1 MVSGP
6 GKRSAQR
13 GEAERSRP
21 VLLVVLD
28 GFGLGDGGPA
38 DSTALAHA
46 PFFARARREFPMS
59 RLETSGEAVGLPQG
73 QMGNS
78 EVGHMTLGAGR
89 IIDMDMTRIS
99 KALANGGAARVPE
112 IAGAVAAARAGRG
125 RIHLLGLVSD
135 GGVHSHQDHLE
146 ALLAYCA
153 SQGVAPIV
161 HAFLDGRD
169 TPPRSADGY
178 LARLIPHVARA
189 GGKIASVTGRYWAM
203 DRDNRWERVQR
214 AYDAI
219 ALAQGKPAPDA
230 LTAVTQSYARDV
242 GDEFVE
248 PTVIAGGAPLEDGD
262 VALFFKFRADRA
274 RQLTC
279 ALASVCEERFAGKL
293 TRARVPKLARFVC
306 ISEYDAQFALPVAF
320 TSEQPRQIL
329 AELLAARGMSQ
340 LRIAETEKYAHVT
353 FFFNCGLEEPFPGE
367 DRVLV
372 PSPRD
377 VPTYDHKPEMSAQ
390 VVTEKLL
397 AGIADEDYAFI
408 LVNFANPDM
417 VGHTGVL
424 PAAVKAVETIDAC
437 LEKVVDAVL
446 ARGGEALITADHG
459 NCELM
464 VDPVTGDPHTAH
476 TTNPVPLWWATR
488 DARGRKLRD
497 GGLADVAPTL
507 CALLGIPQPPEMT
520 GRSLIAGA

>member
-1 MVSGP
+1 MVAAKRGP
-6 GKRSAQR
+6 
-13 GEAERSRP
+13 
-21 VLLVVLD
+21 VMLVVLD
-28 GFGLGDGGPA
+28 GFGIGDGGPA

-46 PFFARARREFPMS
+46 PFFARARREFPMA
-59 RLETSGEAVGLPQG
+59 RLETSGEAVGLPPG

-99 KALANGGAARVPE
+99 KALANGGAGRVPE

-125 RIHLLGLVSD
+125 RLHLLGLVSD

-146 ALLAYCA
+146 ALIAYCA
-153 SQGVAPIV
+153 AQGVVPIV

-178 LARLIPHVARA
+178 LARLAPHVARA
-189 GGKIASVTGRYWAM
+189 GGKIATVIGRYWAM
-203 DRDNRWERVQR
+203 DRDNRWERIQR

-219 ALAQGKPAPDA
+219 VLGQGKAAPNALA
-230 LTAVTQSYARDV
+230 AVTQSYAREV

-248 PTVIAGGAPLEDGD
+248 PTVIAGGEPLADGD
-262 VALFFKFRADRA
+262 VALFFNFRADRA

-279 ALASVCEERFAGKL
+279 ALASVCEARFAGKL
-293 TRARVPKLARFVC
+293 TRARVPRLARFVC
-306 ISEYDAQFALPVAF
+306 LCEYDAQFGLPVAF
-320 TSEQPRQIL
+320 ASDMPRHIFP
-329 AELLAARGMSQ
+329 ELLAARGLSQ

-353 FFFNCGLEEPFPGE
+353 FFFNCGLEQPFPGE

-377 VPTYDHKPEMSAQ
+377 VPTYDHKPEMSAHA
-390 VVTEKLL
+390 VTERLL

-408 LVNFANPDM
+408 LVNYANPDM
-417 VGHTGVL
+417 VGHTGIL

-437 LEKVVDAVL
+437 LARVVDAVL
-446 ARGGEALITADHG
+446 ARDGDALVTADHG

-464 VDPVTGDPHTAH
+464 VDPATGGPHTAH
-476 TTNPVPLWWATR
+476 TTNPVPIWWATR
-488 DARGRKLRD
+488 HAAGRRLAS

-507 CALLGIPQPPEMT
+507 CALLGIPQPAEMT
-520 GRSLIAGA
+520 GHSLIVPA

>member
-1 MVSGP
+1 M
-6 GKRSAQR
+6 
-13 GEAERSRP
+13 
-21 VLLVVLD
+21 LVVLD
-28 GFGLGDGGPA
+28 GFGIGDGGPA

-46 PFFARARREFPMS
+46 PFFARARRLFPMAQ
-59 RLETSGEAVGLPQG
+59 LETSGEAVGLPPG

-125 RIHLLGLVSD
+125 RLHLLGLVSD

-146 ALLAYCA
+146 ALIAYCA
-153 SQGVAPIV
+153 SQGVQPIV

-178 LARLIPHVARA
+178 LARLAPHVARA
-189 GGKIASVTGRYWAM
+189 NGKIATVIGRYWAM
-203 DRDNRWERVQR
+203 DRDNRWERIQR

-219 ALAQGKPAPDA
+219 VLARGKSAPDA
-230 LTAVTQSYARDV
+230 LAAVTQAYGKDV

-248 PTVIAGGAPLEDGD
+248 PTVVDGGTPLEDGD
-262 VALFFKFRADRA
+262 VALFFNFRADRA

-279 ALASVCEERFAGKL
+279 ALASVCEARFVGKL
-293 TRARVPKLARFVC
+293 KRARVPKLARFVC
-306 ISEYDAQFALPVAF
+306 MSEYDAQFGLPIAF
-320 TSEQPRQIL
+320 ASDMPRHIFP
-329 AELLAARGMSQ
+329 ELLAERGLSQ

-390 VVTEKLL
+390 LVTEKLL
-397 AGIADEDYAFI
+397 AGIADDDYAFI

-424 PAAVKAVETIDAC
+424 PAAVKAVETIDVC
-437 LEKVVDAVL
+437 LDKVIGAVL

-464 VDPVTGDPHTAH
+464 IDPETGGPHTAH
-476 TTNPVPLWWATR
+476 TTNPVPIWWATR
-488 DARGRKLRD
+488 DARGRKLAN

-520 GRSLIAGA
+520 GHSLIVPA

>member
-1 MVSGP
+1 MAAQKAARGP
-6 GKRSAQR
+6 
-13 GEAERSRP
+13 
-21 VLLVVLD
+21 VMLVVLD

-46 PFFARARREFPMS
+46 PFFARARREFPMAK
-59 RLETSGEAVGLPQG
+59 LETSGEAVGLPPG

-99 KALANGGAARVPE
+99 KALAHGGAARVPE
-112 IAGAVAAARAGRG
+112 IASAIAAARAGRG

-153 SQGVAPIV
+153 SQRVAPIV

-169 TPPRSADGY
+169 TSPRSGAGY
-178 LARLIPHVARA
+178 LASLMPHVARA
-189 GGKIASVTGRYWAM
+189 GGKIATVTGRYWAM
-203 DRDNRWERVQR
+203 DRDNRWERIQR

-219 ALAQGKPAPDA
+219 VLAQGQSAQDA
-230 LTAVTQSYARDV
+230 LAAVQQSYAKDV
-242 GDEFVE
+242 GDEFVL
-248 PTVIAGGAPLEDGD
+248 PSVIAGGEPLADGD
-262 VALFFKFRADRA
+262 VALFFNFRADRA
-274 RQLTC
+274 RELTC
-279 ALASVCEERFAGKL
+279 ALASVCEERFAGNL

-306 ISEYDAQFALPVAF
+306 MSEYDAAFGLPIAF

-329 AELLAARGMSQ
+329 AELLAARGLSQ

-390 VVTEKLL
+390 LVTEKLL
-397 AGIADEDYAFI
+397 AGIADDDYSFI

-417 VGHTGVL
+417 VGHTGIL
-424 PAAVKAVETIDAC
+424 PAAVKAVETVDAC
-437 LEKVVDAVL
+437 LEKVMNVLL
-446 ARGGEALITADHG
+446 ARGGDALITADHG

-464 VDPVTGDPHTAH
+464 VDPTTGEPHTAH
-476 TTNPVPLWWATR
+476 TTNPVPIWWVTR
-488 DARGRKLRD
+488 DARGRRLED

-507 CALLGIPQPPEMT
+507 CVLLGIPQPAEMT
-520 GRSLIAGA
+520 GHSLIVGS